1 MFVWV
6 DDEIEE
12 NEEVTSNEVV
22 QNDSNVVAIAVEL
35 MEETM
40 KKKCKALKEVKCWED
55 EREIYEFFAICVSV
69 YQPVFCSK
77 VVCLG
82 CKKMTLDE
90 LGSDSVV
97 VWS

>member
-12 NEEVTSNEVV
+12 NEEVKSNEVV
-22 QNDSNVVAIAVEL
+22 QNDSQVAVEL

-40 KKKCKALKEVKCWED
+40 KKNAKLSKKLSAEKMKGKFTNFLL
-55 EREIYEFFAICVSV
+55 FVSV
-69 YQPVFCSK
+69 FINLCFVAKLSN
-77 VVCLG
+77 
-82 CKKMTLDE
+82 CKKMALDE
-90 LGSDSVV
+90 LGSDNVV

>member
-40 KKKCKALKEVKCWED
+40 KKKCKALKEVKC
-55 EREIYEFFAICVSV
+55 
-69 YQPVFCSK
+69 
-77 VVCLG
+77 
-82 CKKMTLDE
+82 
-90 LGSDSVV
+90 
-97 VWS
+97 